1 MDVKVKECSECHFKE
16 IHATSTTC
24 KFIGYHTYQ
33 VTLVFLNQMGEPV
46 PTHIIS
52 TNNQFIIIPDSFE
65 ATTTNDG
72 MVSIDFVMIPINGF
86 TAGDASFI
94 LQGFPKTEK
103 ECNSS
108 FIITFPNCGVNP
120 VPFKINEKGDG
131 SSPILASMSVYP
143 NPASSSVN
151 IQYEAIPT
159 TASIEIY
166 DLTGRRMVSHQPKE
180 SKGVWTVDIQNM
192 ATGIY
197 VVVLKDNDKVLQQQ
211 KLQVN

>member
-1 MDVKVKECSECHFKE
+1 
-16 IHATSTTC
+16 
-24 KFIGYHTYQ
+24 
-33 VTLVFLNQMGEPV
+33 
-46 PTHIIS
+46 
-52 TNNQFIIIPDSFE
+52 
-65 ATTTNDG
+65 
-72 MVSIDFVMIPINGF
+72 
-86 TAGDASFI
+86 
-94 LQGFPKTEK
+94 
-103 ECNSS
+103 
-108 FIITFPNCGVNP
+108 